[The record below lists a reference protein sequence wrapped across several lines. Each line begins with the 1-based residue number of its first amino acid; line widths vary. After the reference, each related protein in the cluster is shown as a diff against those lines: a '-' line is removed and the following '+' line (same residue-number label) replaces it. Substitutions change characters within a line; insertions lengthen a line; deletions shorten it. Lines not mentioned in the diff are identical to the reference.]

1 MGLLRNGLSRDSA
14 YFLNKTTVQYPSK
27 RYFGSKSMTKKIGVV
42 MDPIEGIAFKKDT
55 SLALLEAAQRKGW
68 QLFYMEQGDLTLE
81 QGDAMASMT
90 ELTVAM
96 DPDNWF
102 HKGETHYQALSEL
115 DAVLMRKD
123 PPFDN
128 EFIYSTYILERAEEK
143 GTLIVNK
150 PQSLRDC
157 NEKVFATAFPQCCPD
172 VIVTKSAPRL
182 KAFHQEHGDVIFKPL
197 DGMGGSSIFR
207 LKQDDPNVSV
217 IIETLTNHG
226 SESIMAQ
233 KYIPEIKQ
241 GDKRILM
248 IDGEPVDHCLARIPA
263 DGETRGNIAAGGRGV
278 TQPLS
283 DRDRWI
289 AEQVGP
295 TLKEKGLIFV
305 GLDVIGDYLTEINV
319 TSPTCVREISRDSN
333 QDIAM
338 MLMDAV
344 EKRMSA

>member
-1 MGLLRNGLSRDSA
+1 
-14 YFLNKTTVQYPSK
+14 
-27 RYFGSKSMTKKIGVV
+27 MTIKLGVV
-42 MDPIEGIAFKKDT
+42 MDPIEDIAFKKDT
-55 SLALLEAAQRKGW
+55 SLALLYAAQSKGW
-68 QLFYMEQGDLTLE
+68 ELFYMEQGDLTLE
-81 QGDAMASMT
+81 QGEAMASMT
-90 ELTVAM
+90 ELTVEM
-96 DPDNWF
+96 NENKWF
-102 HKGETHYQALSEL
+102 EKGNTHYGALSEL
-115 DAVLMRKD
+115 DVVLMRKD

-128 EFIYSTYILERAEEK
+128 EFIYSTYILERAEQK

-157 NEKVFATAFPQCCPD
+157 NEKVFATAFPQCCPE
-172 VIVTKSAPRL
+172 VLVTKSAERL
-182 KAFHQEHGDVIFKPL
+182 KSFHQKHGDVIFKPL

-226 SESIMAQ
+226 QESIMAQ

-248 IDGEPVDHCLARIPA
+248 IDGKPVDHCLARIPA

-283 DRDRWI
+283 ERDRWI
-289 AEQVGP
+289 AQQVGP

-333 QDIAM
+333 QDVAM
-338 MLMDAV
+338 MLINAV
-344 EKRMSA
+344 EKRLIEARS